1 MKRFVIK
8 TGLVFAS
15 GCLGG
20 LLNSFAVWFLGQK
33 GVPALLEVRIAPQW
47 SASWL
52 YPRLV
57 WGGIWGALFLLPV
70 LRKSVFGRGL
80 LFSIGPTLVQLFYV
94 FPMVVGKGMLGL
106 ALGDFTPLFVFF
118 YNLVWGITAAA
129 WLTLADE

>member
-80 LFSIGPTLVQLFYV
+80 LFSVGPTLVQLFYV
-94 FPMVVGKGMLGL
+94 FPLVAGKGMLGL

-129 WLTLADE
+129 WLTMADE

>member
-1 MKRFVIK
+1 MKRFAIK

-33 GVPALLEVRIAPQW
+33 GVPALLGVKIAPHW

-52 YPRLV
+52 YPRVV
-57 WGGIWGALFLLPV
+57 WGGICGALFLLPV

-80 LFSIGPTLVQLFYV
+80 LFSLGPTVVQLFYV
-94 FPMVVGKGMLGL
+94 FPMVEGKGMLGL
-106 ALGDFTPLFVFF
+106 GLGDFTPLFVFF
-118 YNLVWGITAAA
+118 YNLVWGLTAAA
-129 WLTLADE
+129 WLTMADE

>member
-8 TGLVFAS
+8 TGLVFAAGS
-15 GCLGG
+15 LGG

-33 GVPALLEVRIAPQW
+33 GVPALLEVKIAPNW
-47 SASWL
+47 SAAWL

-80 LFSIGPTLVQLFYV
+80 LFSLGPTLVQLFYV
-94 FPMVVGKGMLGL
+94 FPMVAGKGMLGL
-106 ALGDFTPLFVFF
+106 ALGDFTPLFVVF

-129 WLTLADE
+129 WLTMADE

>member
-94 FPMVVGKGMLGL
+94 FPMVAGKGMLGL